1 MDVMLSLKHD
11 VYIECLDKKERGSR
25 DKKDHGINKLY
36 SNILITT
43 LHYNIYHWVL
53 LDVLCN
59 YELSFSSFEILQG
72 CLLGLENW
80 F

>member
-1 MDVMLSLKHD
+1 MLSVDVMLSLKHD

-43 LHYNIYHWVL
+43 LHYNIYH
-53 LDVLCN
+53 
-59 YELSFSSFEILQG
+59 
-72 CLLGLENW
+72 
-80 F
+80 